1 MSDFNVKDSINKAIA
16 LMQRKLDD
24 FERQEEIENSDV
36 WPLTQIAK
44 TLAVIDKQS
53 KDSPED
59 LDDLSSLT
67 PEDIDKLAKETVAS
81 MKEKLK

>member
-1 MSDFNVKDSINKAIA
+1 MSDFDVKDSIQKAIA

-24 FERQEEIENSDV
+24 FEQQDEIQNSDI

-53 KDSPED
+53 KEHPEETEDFTD
-59 LDDLSSLT
+59 LT
-67 PEDIDKLAKETVAS
+67 HEEIDVLAKETV
-81 MKEKLK
+81 EKLKKEIK